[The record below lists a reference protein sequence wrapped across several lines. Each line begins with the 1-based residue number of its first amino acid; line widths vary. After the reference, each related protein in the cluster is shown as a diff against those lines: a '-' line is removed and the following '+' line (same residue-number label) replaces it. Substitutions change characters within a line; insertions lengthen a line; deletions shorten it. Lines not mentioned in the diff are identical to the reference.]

1 MAPTRRAGVPW
12 FGDSANL
19 GRMTTTNSA
28 TGTIEQALALLRQG
42 QGDRAEQVCRS
53 ILAVDPDDFGACHLL
68 GVILLQRGQPT
79 EAEKL
84 IARAIGLNPCVSGA
98 YYNHGNALLASGRPA
113 DAIASYD
120 QALRLQP
127 GMVEALYN
135 RGKAQVA
142 NGRNDEALL
151 SFRAVL
157 AINPRMVDAHN
168 AVGETLLQLD
178 RIEAALTVLD
188 AALAL
193 DPSHPGALNNRG
205 SALFALGRFEQALSS
220 YDQAIAAM
228 PAAAAAH
235 DNRGLTLQDLGR
247 FEEAIASHDA
257 AIALEPGFA
266 VAYIRRALA
275 RRQLGRFNEALQDAN
290 EAVRLAPGSATA
302 FDCRGVV
309 LNDTGRYGEALLDYR
324 QAIAL
329 DPGFAQAHNNIGN
342 VLYDLGRLDEAL
354 ASLQRALELRPLFP
368 EAHANHGL
376 VLQDGKQFD
385 AARKSYDQA
394 ISSRPAYAE
403 AYKRRATL
411 ALIQGD
417 FETGWADFETSLHL
431 ARQRSPGPL
440 SDIPLWHGEPL
451 RGKSILL
458 SEPSGLGDTIQFW
471 RFLPALFRMGA
482 QVSFIG
488 PQRLFRLLR
497 SSGWPV
503 HFLALRSSA
512 DVFDYRCG
520 LWSLPHLLGIGL
532 TDIPDDIPYL
542 HAEPALLGRWS
553 SILRADRFN
562 IGISWQGNPGRK
574 IDAGRSI
581 ALQAF
586 QPLAGVPGVQLVSL
600 QKNHGL
606 EQLQDL
612 PSGMSVLDPGPT
624 FDAGSDA
631 FVDSAGLM
639 AGLDLVISS
648 DTAIVHL
655 AGALARPTWVG
666 IKWMPE
672 WRWLLDRADSPWYP
686 TLRLFR
692 QPTPGDWAGVMA
704 DMATQLRR
712 IVT

>member
-1 MAPTRRAGVPW
+1 MGE
-12 FGDSANL
+12 SANL
-19 GRMTTTNSA
+19 GRMTTTNA
-28 TGTIEQALALLRQG
+28 ANGTIEQALALLRQG
-42 QGDRAEQVCRS
+42 HGARAEQVCRS
-53 ILAVDPDDFGACHLL
+53 ILAADRDDFGACHLL
-68 GVILLQRGQPT
+68 GVILLQRGQPAA
-79 EAEKL
+79 AEKL
-84 IARAIGLNPCVSGA
+84 IAHAIGLNPGVSGA
-98 YYNHGNALLASGRPA
+98 YYNHGNALLGSGRPA
-113 DAIASYD
+113 EAIASYD

-142 NGRNDEALL
+142 NGHNDQALL

-157 AINPRMVDAHN
+157 AINSRMVDAHN
-168 AVGETLLQLD
+168 GLGDTLLQLG
-178 RIEAALTVLD
+178 RHEAALAAVD

-193 DPSHPGALNNRG
+193 DPLHPGALNNRG
-205 SALFALGRFEQALSS
+205 SALFALGRFDQALSS

-228 PAAAAAH
+228 PGAAAAH
-235 DNRGLTLQDLGR
+235 DNRGLVLQELGR

-257 AIALEPGFA
+257 AIALEPDFA

-275 RRQLGRFNEALQDAN
+275 RRQLGQFKDALQDAN
-290 EAVRLAPGSATA
+290 EAVRLAPGLVTA

-309 LNDTGRYGEALLDYR
+309 LNDSGRYEEALLDYR
-324 QAIAL
+324 QAIDL
-329 DPGFAQAHNNIGN
+329 DPGFAQAHNNMGN

-368 EAHANHGL
+368 EAHANQGL
-376 VLQDGKQFD
+376 VLQDEKRFD
-385 AARKSYDQA
+385 AAREAYGQA
-394 ISSRPAYAE
+394 IVSRPAYAE

-417 FETGWADFETSLHL
+417 FKTGWADFETSLHL
-431 ARQRSPGPL
+431 ARERSPGPL
-440 SDIPLWHGEPL
+440 SDIPFWNGQPL
-451 RGKSILL
+451 HGKSILL
-458 SEPSGLGDTIQFW
+458 SEQSGLGDAIQFW
-471 RFLPALFRMGA
+471 RFLPALIQMGA

-488 PQRLFRLLR
+488 SQRLFRLLR

-503 HFLALRSSA
+503 HFMTSRSSG

-532 TDIPDDIPYL
+532 ADIPDDIPYL
-542 HAEPALLGRWS
+542 RAEPALIERWS
-553 SILRADRFN
+553 SLLRPDRFN

-581 ALQAF
+581 ALRAF
-586 QPLAGVPGVQLVSL
+586 HPLASVPGVQLVSL
-600 QKNHGL
+600 QKNHGM
-606 EQLQDL
+606 EQLQEL
-612 PSGMSVLDPGPT
+612 PPGMSVLEPDAA
-624 FDAGSDA
+624 FDAGPDA

-648 DTAIVHL
+648 DTAVVHL

-666 IKWMPE
+666 LKWMPE
-672 WRWLLDRADSPWYP
+672 WRWLLDRTDSPWYP

-712 IVT
+712 IVA